1 MRIEVKENPVSY
13 GVNDFVLNRYNQIC
27 QIEAIR
33 YYPNAPLKDKPNID
47 VRVKEGKNSW
57 CVYDIHTLRGNFE
70 VLRKKKKKYLIDHL
84 GEKYE

>member
-33 YYPNAPLKDKPNID
+33 YFS
-47 VRVKEGKNSW
+47 E
-57 CVYDIHTLRGNFE
+57 
-70 VLRKKKKKYLIDHL
+70 
-84 GEKYE
+84 